1 MFGSVATRVILS
13 RLWGRIVAEEDELSV
28 FSESVR
34 LVGGVLVRR
43 EVGVYAGEGLSSVS
57 RCLALGSTARPRLRR
72 VFVVFC
78 IAAFVRGAVRP

>member
-1 MFGSVATRVILS
+1 MFGSVATRAILS
-13 RLWGRIVAEEDELSV
+13 RLCRSIVAEEDESSV
-28 FSESVR
+28 SSESVR

-57 RCLALGSTARPRLRR
+57 RCLALGSAAQPRLRR

-78 IAAFVRGAVRP
+78 AATFARGAVRP